1 MGFSRQEYWSGM
13 PLPSLKRNVSRCHC
27 FFLSLS
33 SHLLLSSLRR
43 GIYKGPSKG
52 LYTGGKCNQI
62 ITQLTAELLELDT
75 PKERHML
82 RTYKKKL

>member
-1 MGFSRQEYWSGM
+1 M
-13 PLPSLKRNVSRCHC
+13 PLL
-27 FFLSLS
+27 LSLS
-33 SHLLLSSLRR
+33 VLTLLLSSLRR

-82 RTYKKKL
+82 RTYKKKLLKIFLN